1 MKVALFRAFAATC
14 AALCAFIHRRHLM
27 VWAIFAPKFVFDA
40 IGSTF
45 ADVCA
50 VVAVASSFSRH
61 PLERVKRE

>member
-1 MKVALFRAFAATC
+1 
-14 AALCAFIHRRHLM
+14 M

-40 IGSTF
+40 IGSTV

-50 VVAVASSFSRH
+50 IVAVASSFSRH